1 MAITVAEIVRR
12 VKSAIDE
19 LTQEGTDF
27 SDLTNDVANM
37 TQIIVDKIGYG
48 LTFILENAPLDK
60 LDSSMFEQTSP
71 AGSIVSGTGAE
82 KAQVSD
88 DVIRVVSARL
98 SSWTYAPVPVPESSQ
113 VALMQSDEYAKGSW
127 DRPVSVLTF
136 ENNNRYLYMY
146 SPKTNSVETCYMTV
160 VKKPDVSGISV
171 SNLSASVNVPSR
183 LEAALVYQ
191 VAGLTM
197 LAYREDVA
205 QSLFNVA
212 RNYLSAEV
220 SEG

>member
-98 SSWTYAPVPVPESSQ
+98 SSWPESSQ

-146 SPKTNSVETCYMTV
+146 SPKTNNVETCYMTV